1 MIASLPMYDRPE
13 TRAANDRFWDGIRE
27 ALSGTLPEHE
37 RNALPERLDRD
48 GDSWEIWR
56 SSDLVFSQTCGLPYR
71 TRLADVAVLIG
82 TPDYGLPGCPPGC
95 YNSVFVMRS
104 GDGRNDPA
112 DWPRL
117 RLACNE
123 SGSQS
128 GWAAPQAHLL
138 SRGGGGFDRVTLTGS
153 HRASAAAVAEGGA
166 DIAAIDAQTWRLI
179 RRWDGFAA
187 SLKEVARTRPTPGLP
202 FICAAGR
209 PRGLLRDAVAVA
221 IRELDAADRECLDLR
236 GLADIPPEAYRETPA
251 PPFPVDSAAAE
262 CR

>member
-13 TRAANDRFWDGIRE
+13 TRAANDRFWNGIRE
-27 ALSGTLPEHE
+27 VLSGTLPERE
-37 RNALPERLDRD
+37 RNALPDRLDRD

-56 SSDLVFSQTCGLPYR
+56 SPDLIFSQTCGLPYR

-82 TPDYGLPGCPPGC
+82 TPDYGLPGCPPGR

-104 GDGRNDPA
+104 GDGRIDPA
-112 DWPRL
+112 EWPRL
-117 RLACNE
+117 LLACNE

-138 SRGGGGFDRVTLTGS
+138 SFGGGFDRVTLTGS
-153 HRASAAAVAEGGA
+153 HRSSAIAVAEGGA
-166 DIAAIDAQTWRLI
+166 DIAAIDAQTWRMIL
-179 RRWDGFAA
+179 RWDGFAA

-209 PRGLLRDAVAVA
+209 PRRLLRDAVATA
-221 IRELDAADRECLDLR
+221 IRELDMADRECLGLR
-236 GLADIPPEAYRETPA
+236 GLADIPPEAYGETPA
-251 PPFPVDSAAAE
+251 PPFPEDLAAAE
-262 CR
+262 AR